1 MPILKIFK
9 GNLADKLYS
18 EKEIIKTKS
27 KGLHAKKAQM
37 NICKRDMEE
46 LSLAESLVQLAKNQ
60 MFALTEFSEFMDFIH
75 DETNQ
80 SNVEA
85 VTLFS
90 SINPVYTNE
99 DKYTNYFAQFDHIL
113 NNTDNNEYKDE
124 NGEVK
129 SLKEWYPY
137 LYNQACKEY
146 YELYSEISVHQINIY
161 KIANDAVS
169 TIDIRRGEVDL
180 VLSIAKEIS
189 TNVTKLIDF
198 ATQNF
203 GTDSEKL
210 KDIAN
215 TLQEQEQQVRIEYKE
230 NIDEDTTIVPVI
242 FNTEVKDLKS
252 GLKDLNLP
260 YGHEVEITITT
271 NITGSFSYNKN
282 DQLFDSKLIKIS
294 LATGGATHK
303 FNITN
308 YNNDITQFTINNILT
323 TFIPS
328 DLKRYSVSENYN
340 ILTIDG
346 DPVNTSNSNLIC
358 NINLDGKVPTKITQI
373 VWDDVKT
380 ISQEKFAN
388 IPTEQHYYI
397 NATYQGLSE
406 PISTEVNK
414 QDIIAYKVI
423 ENTKSDMLVND
434 FYNKRGT
441 YDIYYSLDTGIMTD
455 TPLRISI
462 I

>member
-1 MPILKIFK
+1 MPILKIFR

-27 KGLHAKKAQM
+27 KDLRTKKDQM

-46 LSLAESLVQLAKNQ
+46 LALAESLVQLAKKQ
-60 MFALTEFSEFMDFIH
+60 MFALTEFSDFMDFIH

-80 SNVEA
+80 LNAEVEM
-85 VTLFS
+85 LFS

-99 DKYTNYFAQFDHIL
+99 DKDTNYFAQFEHIL
-113 NNTDNNEYKDE
+113 NNTDNDKYKDE

-137 LYNQACKEY
+137 LYNQAQKDY

-169 TIDIRRGEVDL
+169 MIDIRREEVDL

-189 TNVTKLIDF
+189 SNVNKLIDF
-198 ATQNF
+198 ATQKF

-210 KDIAN
+210 NNIAN

-230 NIDEDTTIVPVI
+230 NLNEDVTIIPVI
-242 FNTEVKDLKS
+242 FNTEVKDLTS
-252 GLKDLNLP
+252 DLKDLNLA
-260 YGHEVEITITT
+260 YGYETEIKITT
-271 NITGSFSYNKN
+271 NVPGSFSYKEN
-282 DQLFDSKLIKIS
+282 DQSFDSKLIRVS
-294 LATGGATHK
+294 LITGGVTHK

-308 YNNDITQFTINNILT
+308 YNNSLTQFTINDILT
-323 TFIPS
+323 TFTPN
-328 DLKRYSVSENYN
+328 DLEHYSVSENYN
-340 ILTIDG
+340 ILTTDG
-346 DPVNTSNSNLIC
+346 DPVNITNSNLIC
-358 NINLDGKVPTKITQI
+358 NINLEGIVIEKITQI
-373 VWDDVKT
+373 VWDFT
-380 ISQEKFAN
+380 NTRAQEKNAN
-388 IPTEQHYYI
+388 MPDEQHYYV
-397 NATYQGLSE
+397 NATYEGLLDS
-406 PISTEVNK
+406 ISTEVNK

-423 ENTKSDMLVND
+423 DGVQSDLIVSD
-434 FYNKRGT
+434 FYSKRGI
-441 YDIYYSLDTGIMTD
+441 YNIYYSLDTGITTD